1 MAPVMVYSAVTVRAS
16 STFSFRNP
24 FPEPIT
30 VRVDMQTEETN
41 NAFTLLLKQPLCQIV
56 AFGSLQVPFIFVPH
70 AISEYKATVVIERPA
85 GDGTGSL
92 RWQYPIR
99 GVAEGRSCTTVWLYG
114 CSHMHRCWPRCSPPS
129 RWSSP
134 RP

>member
-30 VRVDMQTEETN
+30 VHVDMQLEDDHNSNGNSN
-41 NAFTLLLKQPLCQIV
+41 NAFTLLLKQPMCQIV

-99 GVAEGRSCTTVWLYG
+99 GVAEGRSGLPYNFCTLKH
-114 CSHMHRCWPRCSPPS
+114 S
-129 RWSSP
+129 
-134 RP
+134 